1 MKIKRKDKEEG
12 SEKRDLT
19 KKVGIAS
26 SSIVGSGIGALSG
39 YGLSRIGEEK
49 RKKKIADEHY
59 QTNKNISKRL
69 LEKRG
74 LSKEEIEGYLKSTEQ
89 RLKMEARRKADEVKT
104 PTGRK
109 LGFIVPGAIIGATA
123 GGIAYDKITKKKR
136 RSRDNENNTTK

>member
-12 SEKRDLT
+12 SEKKDLT

-26 SSIVGSGIGALSG
+26 SSVVGSGIGALSG

-49 RKKKIADEHY
+49 RKKKIADEQY
-59 QTNKNISKRL
+59 RIKENLIRKQFKGLSDEE
-69 LEKRG
+69 LEKA
-74 LSKEEIEGYLKSTEQ
+74 IEKYKPK
-89 RLKMEARRKADEVKT
+89 LKMEAKEQANKFKTTPKRR
-104 PTGRK
+104 

-136 RSRDNENNTTK
+136 RSRDNEDTTTK

>member
-12 SEKRDLT
+12 SEKKDLT

-49 RKKKIADEHY
+49 RKKRLATEIEQKRLEDIEKIAAKL
-59 QTNKNISKRL
+59 KNPEQVEALKRSIKL
-69 LEKRG
+69 QA
-74 LSKEEIEGYLKSTEQ
+74 KEQADKLKT
-89 RLKMEARRKADEVKT
+89 T
-104 PTGRK
+104 PKRK

>member
-49 RKKKIADEHY
+49 RKKKIATEIE
-59 QTNKNISKRL
+59 QKRL
-69 LEKRG
+69 EDVEKIAAKLNNPEQVEALKRG
-74 LSKEEIEGYLKSTEQ
+74 IKLQAREQADKLKT
-89 RLKMEARRKADEVKT
+89 T
-104 PTGRK
+104 PKRK

-136 RSRDNENNTTK
+136 RSRDNENNPTK

>member
-1 MKIKRKDKEEG
+1 MKIRRKDKEKG

-49 RKKKIADEHY
+49 RKKKIATKIE
-59 QTNKNISKRL
+59 QKRL
-69 LEKRG
+69 EDVEKIAAKLNNPEQVEALKRG
-74 LSKEEIEGYLKSTEQ
+74 IKLQAREQADKLKT
-89 RLKMEARRKADEVKT
+89 T
-104 PTGRK
+104 PKRK

-136 RSRDNENNTTK
+136 RSRDNENTETK

>member
-49 RKKKIADEHY
+49 RKKKIATEIE
-59 QTNKNISKRL
+59 QKRL
-69 LEKRG
+69 EDIGKQKHVAELYKNPEQVEALKRSIK
-74 LSKEEIEGYLKSTEQ
+74 LQAKEQADKLKT
-89 RLKMEARRKADEVKT
+89 T
-104 PTGRK
+104 PKRK

-136 RSRDNENNTTK
+136 RSRDNENTETK

>member
-19 KKVGIAS
+19 KKVGITS

-49 RKKKIADEHY
+49 RKKKIA
-59 QTNKNISKRL
+59 T
-69 LEKRG
+69 
-74 LSKEEIEGYLKSTEQ
+74 EIEQERLGNIEKNAAELYKNPEQVEALKRSIKLQAKEQ
-89 RLKMEARRKADEVKT
+89 ANKFKT
-104 PTGRK
+104 TPKRK

-136 RSRDNENNTTK
+136 RSRDNENTETK

>member
-49 RKKKIADEHY
+49 RKKKIATEIE
-59 QTNKNISKRL
+59 QKRL
-69 LEKRG
+69 EDIGKQKHAAELYKNPERVEALKRSGKFDECIRRYIKEILDSELEKAQ
-74 LSKEEIEGYLKSTEQ
+74 EQ
-89 RLKMEARRKADEVKT
+89 LQQ
-104 PTGRK
+104 
-109 LGFIVPGAIIGATA
+109 IQ
-123 GGIAYDKITKKKR
+123 
-136 RSRDNENNTTK
+136 